1 MHNFKDLK
9 FWQKSIDLSVLVYKI
24 TALFPND
31 EKFGLVSQLR
41 RASVSI
47 ASNIAEGAS
56 RSSDK
61 EFLYFLS
68 ISNGSAFEVE
78 TQLII
83 ANKLSYINESDLTNV
98 IGSVTEIQIMIYS
111 FSNKIKEKIKQ

>member
-1 MHNFKDLK
+1 M
-9 FWQKSIDLSVLVYKI
+9 
-24 TALFPND
+24 FPNE

-56 RSSDK
+56 RSSEK

-68 ISNGSAFEVE
+68 ISNGSAFEIE

-83 ANKLSYINESDLTNV
+83 ANKLNYISENDLMDV
-98 IGSVTEIQIMIYS
+98 IADVTEIQKMIYS
-111 FSNKIKEKIKQ
+111 FSKKIKETKNI

>member
-1 MHNFKDLK
+1 MFSNE
-9 FWQKSIDLSVLVYKI
+9 
-24 TALFPND
+24 
-31 EKFGLVSQLR
+31 EKFGLISQLR

-68 ISNGSAFEVE
+68 ISNDSAFEIE

-83 ANKLSYINESDLTNV
+83 ANRLNYLNENDLMNV
-98 IGSVTEIQIMIYS
+98 LDNVTEIQKMIYS
-111 FSNKIKEKIKQ
+111 FSKKIKRTKNI